1 MKKSKQAS
9 GSSDLNRREFIQ
21 NTASFS
27 AMMALMGGVPLY
39 AEETNSMTA
48 ATKYSTVS
56 APVDCAVVG
65 CGVWGREILQTLSR
79 LPNAPVVAVCD
90 NYEAAFRRAKE
101 SAPNAET
108 FTDFRKLLEKKEVQA
123 VMVATPSHL
132 HREIVEAALA
142 AGKHVYCEAPL
153 AANVEDAQAIARAA
167 KAAVKVNFQS
177 GLQMRS
183 NPQRHFLLPFIRSGA
198 TGKNVMARSQ
208 WHKKQSLRRA
218 AANPEREKAINWQIS
233 AVTSPGLMGE
243 LVIHQLDM
251 IRWLLNTRPMAVS
264 GWGSTLLWK
273 DGRDVADTVQ
283 ALFEFPDGVNYCAD
297 AALTTSFDSSYEILY
312 GTDSTMMLRATSEEG
327 AKAWLFKEVDS
338 PLLGWEV
345 YARKEQFYRET
356 GIALVADASK
366 LQKAQQQGAPPPPA
380 VTSLQ
385 HVLAAFITN
394 SVVVAKGVEDF
405 TSNFGEDAEAMR
417 EYITGPTITKAR
429 RPAAG
434 WQEGFE
440 ATVLAL
446 KANEAISK
454 GQGHRILIEKQL
466 FEI

>member
-1 MKKSKQAS
+1 
-9 GSSDLNRREFIQ
+9 
-21 NTASFS
+21 
-27 AMMALMGGVPLY
+27 MMALMGGVPLY

-312 GTDSTMMLRATSEEG
+312 GTDSSMMLRATSEEG